1 MPRTITVYAFY
12 ELSDEAKENA
22 REWYRTH
29 GLDYEWWDYV
39 EEEFK
44 EIMAI
49 LGFDISKTYFRGFW
63 SQGDGASFEGSY
75 SYAAGWFKKLSKYF
89 EGWDA
94 EFTKFFFQLGRDL
107 QEFQRPIGYSFRTK
121 LLVRGFYC
129 HDGCMLTNDAE
140 SSFGKFGDGL
150 ECASAEQEDA
160 FLELARRAARWYY
173 CSLQKEYE
181 ALSSDESINDVLTDS
196 DWTFFENGAFNAH

>member
-1 MPRTITVYAFY
+1 MPKTITVYAY
-12 ELSDEAKENA
+12 SELSDEAKEKA
-22 REWYRTH
+22 REWYRIH
-29 GLDYEWWDYV
+29 GLDYEWWDCV
-39 EEEFK
+39 EDDFK

-107 QEFQRPIGYSFRTK
+107 QEFQRPTGYSFRTK
-121 LLVRGFYC
+121 LIVRGYYC
-129 HDGCMLTNDAE
+129 HDGCMMTDEAM
-140 SSFGKFGDGL
+140 SSFGKFG
-150 ECASAEQEDA
+150 EEFQYASAEQETA
-160 FLELARRAARWYY
+160 FLEFARRAARWYY
-173 CSLQKEYE
+173 RRLEEEYE
-181 ALSSDESINDVLTDS
+181 ALSSDGSVDEVLTDS
-196 DWTFFENGAFNAH
+196 DWAFFENGDFNAY